1 MPNSVFPKEKG
12 MSEVPKWVYK
22 SSTLHADLQ
31 TKLDPSRFHWIS
43 PTMACVVGFVL
54 GVQYCLP
61 VIEELAIVY
70 DGSIVARPLNSS
82 KTQIIGKYDDLV
94 SWWKQLLQSAG
105 LSMLELMTAET
116 MFAKKI
122 GYWFEEAN

>member
-1 MPNSVFPKEKG
+1 
-12 MSEVPKWVYK
+12 MSEAPKKWVYR

-31 TKLDPSRFHWIS
+31 RKLDPRRFGWIS

-54 GVQYCLP
+54 GVQFGLP

-70 DGSIVARPLNSS
+70 DGSIVARPVNSS

-94 SWWKQLLQSAG
+94 NGWKHLLRSAG
-105 LSMLELMTAET
+105 LTTLEWMTAEAL
-116 MFAKKI
+116 FATKI
-122 GYWFEEAN
+122 GYWFENNVY